1 MLRIWDIAYL
11 STRYFKSPWIWNA
24 WPHSWA
30 CGNHVSWIIEIP
42 SDELIVKFKRTCVWL
57 DLSRLPSS
65 SSILH
70 FCLGHILYPS
80 HLGPSLPSFLFLTR
94 IYYSAV
100 VRSRFL
106 SPHSHP
112 PRFSCSE
119 SLVQSF
125 PCSTWTKTVSFV
137 IDCSCAVSKQPSGP
151 LPPIYAHQVRE
162 TCASAADQCNVGSER
177 GLVRQ
182 EITPQLLVRWQCK
195 SQAFIAEEGDASDV

>member
-1 MLRIWDIAYL
+1 M
-11 STRYFKSPWIWNA
+11 
-24 WPHSWA
+24 
-30 CGNHVSWIIEIP
+30 
-42 SDELIVKFKRTCVWL
+42 

-70 FCLGHILYPS
+70 FCLDHILSPS

-94 IYYSAV
+94 SAV
-100 VRSRFL
+100 VRSRLL
-106 SPHSHP
+106 SPHSHS

-137 IDCSCAVSKQPSGP
+137 IDCSWGASKQPSGP

-177 GLVRQ
+177 GLARQ
-182 EITPQLLVRWQCK
+182 EITPQMLVRWQCK
-195 SQAFIAEEGDASDV
+195 SQAFIAEEGDASDL